1 MELLGQR
8 VRAYFILIDLANL
21 LYKKVVLVYIST
33 SYVGVHV
40 LSHLAQPGYYLDNI
54 FKISAFK
61 EIGDS
66 YWKQLIFVQ
75 WTEEILITLKV
86 VSSTFMCMTNDDK
99 TKKKKSTAKGN
110 ENLLDGFAFSF
121 LPCTSHLGSR
131 WRGSLASWVTGAR
144 KGAPAAAPPT
154 MGPGSAVSLVSR
166 LSRGCG
172 R

>member
-66 YWKQLIFVQ
+66 Y
-75 WTEEILITLKV
+75 
-86 VSSTFMCMTNDDK
+86 
-99 TKKKKSTAKGN
+99 
-110 ENLLDGFAFSF
+110 
-121 LPCTSHLGSR
+121 
-131 WRGSLASWVTGAR
+131 
-144 KGAPAAAPPT
+144 
-154 MGPGSAVSLVSR
+154 
-166 LSRGCG
+166 
-172 R
+172 